1 MKKKRIMHG
10 LTEIAGQGYYSVLG
24 LKKMNV
30 DAHMV
35 VYMPNKFGYPYDK
48 SLNIDKS
55 NKKLLPLYILKLLV
69 YFFYSLFRYDIFHF
83 HFGRSFLLN
92 KEVWILKL
100 FRKKILYE
108 FHGSDVRDY
117 KLALKRNKYFPFSGD
132 EENQK
137 KLKKRNRKICK
148 IADGIIIHDYELRA
162 YLPQK
167 QKNVFYVPLRL
178 DIALFA
184 PCYPQL
190 NVEQVT
196 IVHAPSNSDGKGTK
210 YIIDAIDKL
219 KAKYPINFILVQNQT
234 QDKAIEIYKKA
245 DIIVDQLYGGTY
257 GVFAIE
263 GMALGKPVITY
274 IMEDVIN
281 TFPKELPIQS
291 ANIDNIENVLEKLI
305 LSPQLRYELGRDGR
319 RYAEN
324 YHDYKNIAIYLKR
337 IYDGKQ
343 EPVSTRKA
351 FENIKEISLS
361 EGVSNNI

>member
-1 MKKKRIMHG
+1 M
-10 LTEIAGQGYYSVLG
+10 
-24 LKKMNV
+24 
-30 DAHMV
+30 
-35 VYMPNKFGYPYDK
+35 
-48 SLNIDKS
+48 
-55 NKKLLPLYILKLLV
+55 
-69 YFFYSLFRYDIFHF
+69 
-83 HFGRSFLLN
+83 
-92 KEVWILKL
+92 
-100 FRKKILYE
+100 
-108 FHGSDVRDY
+108 
-117 KLALKRNKYFPFSGD
+117 
-132 EENQK
+132 
-137 KLKKRNRKICK
+137 
-148 IADGIIIHDYELRA
+148 
-162 YLPQK
+162 
-167 QKNVFYVPLRL
+167 
-178 DIALFA
+178 
-184 PCYPQL
+184 
-190 NVEQVT
+190 
-196 IVHAPSNSDGKGTK
+196 
-210 YIIDAIDKL
+210 